1 MLPRPEADSAILL
14 LIRHGATEANLRRP
28 YILQGR
34 TLNGPLSETGVEQ
47 VTKARDFL
55 KDFPIDACYASP
67 MVRAR
72 QSAEIIAEP
81 HGHEVQSL
89 EEIVEVHVG
98 DWESKSWDII
108 MQEDPELYQQFMKN
122 PATIPYKNGESYHDV
137 QQRIVPAF
145 NKLAEENLGRMITVV
160 AHNVVNRSL
169 LANLLD
175 LDLKY
180 AKDLKQNNACVNVL
194 KYSEGKLKVVTMN
207 GVFHLGE
214 V

>member
-1 MLPRPEADSAILL
+1 MHLHVNDCQSIEGSNHLQSPRPSLRSGSCHPQLSTHSRLAIPRLTPYGFHLRNLSTHKSTKDSSMLPRPEADSAVLL

-89 EEIVEVHVG
+89 EEI
-98 DWESKSWDII
+98 I
-108 MQEDPELYQQFMKN
+108 
-122 PATIPYKNGESYHDV
+122 
-137 QQRIVPAF
+137 
-145 NKLAEENLGRMITVV
+145 
-160 AHNVVNRSL
+160 
-169 LANLLD
+169 
-175 LDLKY
+175 
-180 AKDLKQNNACVNVL
+180 
-194 KYSEGKLKVVTMN
+194 
-207 GVFHLGE
+207 
-214 V
+214 